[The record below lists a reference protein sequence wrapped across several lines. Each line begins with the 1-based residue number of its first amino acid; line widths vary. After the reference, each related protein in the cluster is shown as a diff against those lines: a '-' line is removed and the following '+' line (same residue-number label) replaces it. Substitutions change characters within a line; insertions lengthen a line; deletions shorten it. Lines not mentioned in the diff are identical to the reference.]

1 MMRATAICHIT
12 HTDVLKDSRI
22 LKQITALAEA
32 FNDIEVHAIGLKSDD
47 GPDEFVVSEKLM
59 IHSINPISRKIKP
72 RIIRHI
78 IVFIVLSIQ
87 SFMHLMRVR
96 PKVIHC
102 HDTMVLPIGGIYSIL
117 SGSKLIYDAHEL
129 ESQKNGQTILLSF
142 ITILFEKLLWWRIS
156 LFITVSGSIEKFY
169 REKYGDK
176 KSILILNSPKNAN
189 TVNLPKT
196 QDVRKFYNFKDTD
209 IIYVY
214 FGIFGKGRGI
224 ENAIAAFEEVNPS
237 NKLVFVGWGI
247 LENKIRLSKRFGE
260 NIFVHPAIQHELL
273 PKFASTADFGLCLL
287 EPISQSDFFAL
298 PNKLF
303 EYAFAGIPI
312 LGSNFPDMSQI
323 IDRHNLGMCF
333 EPTLN
338 GLISAI
344 KRSQKTSFQL
354 SQVNM
359 DELSWETQEKRLV
372 SAYKAILGRS

>member
-287 EPISQSDFFAL
+287 EPISRSDIFAL

-312 LGSNFPDMSQI
+312 LGSNFPDMSEVI
-323 IDRHNLGMCF
+323 SRHNLGKCF
-333 EPTLN
+333 DPTLN
-338 GLISAI
+338 GLVDAVKLNS
-344 KRSQKTSFQL
+344 KVPFQL
-354 SQVNM
+354 SQINLE
-359 DELSWETQEKRLV
+359 ELSWETQEKKLI
-372 SAYKAILGRS
+372 SQYETLLG